1 MNAMTAE
8 KHTSVNL
15 ETFLINEAMT
25 ISGMDTPQAV
35 IYEALQEFV
44 RTYKNRKKILHY
56 RGKNIWEG
64 NLDEM
69 RLTR

>member
-1 MNAMTAE
+1 METGVNL
-8 KHTSVNL
+8 TSVNL
-15 ETFLINEAMT
+15 EAKLINEAMA

-44 RTYKNRKKILHY
+44 RMYNNRKKILNY
-56 RGKNIWEG
+56 KGKNIWEG

>member
-1 MNAMTAE
+1 MDTEFNLE
-8 KHTSVNL
+8 SINL
-15 ETFLINEAMT
+15 ETNLINEAMT
-25 ISGMDTPQAV
+25 ISGIPTLQAV

-44 RTYKNRKKILHY
+44 RTYNNRKKILDY
-56 RGKNIWEG
+56 KGKNIWEG

>member
-1 MNAMTAE
+1 MN
-8 KHTSVNL
+8 TSLNLTNINL
-15 ETFLINEAMT
+15 EANLINEAMT
-25 ISGMDTPQAV
+25 ISGMATPQAV

-44 RTYKNRKKILHY
+44 RTYRNRKKILTY
-56 RGKNIWEG
+56 KGQNLWEG

>member
-1 MNAMTAE
+1 MN
-8 KHTSVNL
+8 TSYNLTSINL
-15 ETFLINEAMT
+15 EANLINEAMT
-25 ISGMDTPQAV
+25 ISGIPTPQAV

-44 RTYKNRKKILHY
+44 RTYRNRKKILNY
-56 RGKNIWEG
+56 KGKNIWEG

>member
-1 MNAMTAE
+1 MDTGYNL
-8 KHTSVNL
+8 TSINL
-15 ETFLINEAMT
+15 EANLIDEAMK
-25 ISGMDTPQAV
+25 ISGMTTPQAV

-44 RTYKNRKKILHY
+44 RTYNNRKKILNY
-56 RGKNIWEG
+56 KGKNIWDG

>member
-1 MNAMTAE
+1 MDTGNNL
-8 KHTSVNL
+8 TSINL
-15 ETFLINEAMT
+15 EANLINEAMT
-25 ISGMDTPQAV
+25 ISGIATPQAV

-44 RTYKNRKKILHY
+44 RTYNNRKKILTY
-56 RGKNIWEG
+56 KGKNIWEG

>member
-1 MNAMTAE
+1 METNLNL
-8 KHTSVNL
+8 TSINL
-15 ETFLINEAMT
+15 ETNLIKEAMS
-25 ISGMDTPQAV
+25 ISGMATPQAV

-44 RTYKNRKKILHY
+44 RTYNNRKKILNY
-56 RGKNIWEG
+56 KGKKIWEG